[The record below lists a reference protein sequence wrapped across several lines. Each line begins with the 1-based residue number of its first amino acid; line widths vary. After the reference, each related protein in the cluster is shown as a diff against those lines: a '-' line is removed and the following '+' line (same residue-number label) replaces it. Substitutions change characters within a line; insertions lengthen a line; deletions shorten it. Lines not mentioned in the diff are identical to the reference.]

1 MPTIDRS
8 SLMVAIQAV
17 EIAIEHYEHIQ
28 DATAIGQRLDDD
40 DFLVTLETTKAKLRN
55 AYLKERAQ
63 DSGLLSYEQL
73 IGREPNANH

>member
-17 EIAIEHYEHIQ
+17 EIALEHYEHIQ
-28 DATAIGQRLDDD
+28 DATAIGHRLDDD

-55 AYLKERAQ
+55 AYLKEREL

-73 IGREPNANH
+73 VGQEPHSQN